1 VAKLAAGRSR
11 SVREAAAREVAGMR
25 DTAPG
30 LQTLWVQL
38 WLGKGRGGFGT
49 GIRLRPNDRIGPGI
63 FAGGSTGRFVSGG
76 RRYIGIADPRTAR
89 VLVDPAHGASKAA
102 RVHEGFYS
110 FALPRGAGHVDLRE
124 VDAGGATVRS
134 FPLRG

>member
-1 VAKLAAGRSR
+1 
-11 SVREAAAREVAGMR
+11 MR

-38 WLGKGRGGFGT
+38 SLGKGRGGFGT
-49 GIRLRPNDRIGPGI
+49 GLRLRPYDRLGPGI
-63 FAGGSTGRFVSGG
+63 IASGSTGRFVTSGG
-76 RRYIGIADPRTAR
+76 RRYIGIADPRTTR
-89 VLVDPAHGASKAA
+89 VLVDPAHGAAKAA

-110 FALPRGAGHVDLRE
+110 FGLPRGSGHVDLRE
-124 VDAGGATVRS
+124 VDATGATVRA